1 MQIAHCPVMKKE
13 VLESFPM
20 QDREASCSMIDCT
33 VGEGGHSC
41 MLLSEYPN
49 LVVTGLDRDIDI
61 LMKAQ
66 ERLHEF
72 GSRFHSIN
80 AWFDDYL
87 KDHELNTVDFILF
100 DLGISS
106 FHYAESGRGFSFQK
120 DEELDMRLCKDSR
133 LSAYDVVNGYG
144 EKELADVIYQYGEER
159 YSRRIAKAIEENR
172 RRNSIKTTKEL
183 ENIIFHAVPSTYR
196 HGRINPSTRT
206 FQAIRIEVNKE
217 LDRIAPALDA
227 AIGCLKPGGRIAVI
241 TFHSL
246 EDRAVKW
253 TFKKH
258 VCCENPGIRLINKK
272 PIEPARDECEMNPP
286 SRSAKLRVVEKIAL

>member
-1 MQIAHCPVMKKE
+1 MQITHWPVMKKE
-13 VLESFPM
+13 VFESFPI

-41 MLLSEYPN
+41 MLLSEYSN
-49 LVVTGLDRDIDI
+49 LVVTGLDRDMDI

-66 ERLHEF
+66 ERLHDF
-72 GSRFHSIN
+72 GVRFHGIN
-80 AWFDDYL
+80 AWFDEYL
-87 KDHELNTVDFILF
+87 KDHELGTVDFILF
-100 DLGISS
+100 DLGISY
-106 FHYAESGRGFSFQK
+106 FHYVESGRGFSFQK
-120 DEELDMRLCKDSR
+120 DEKLDMRLCKDSR
-133 LSAYDVVNGYG
+133 LSAYDVVNDYE
-144 EKELADVIYQYGEER
+144 EKELADVIFQYGEER
-159 YSRRIAKAIEENR
+159 YSRRIAKAIGENR
-172 RRNSIKTTKEL
+172 RRKPIKTTKEL
-183 ENIIFHAVPSTYR
+183 ENIIFHAVPSSYR

-217 LDRIAPALDA
+217 LDRIAPALEA

-258 VCCENPGIRLINKK
+258 VCCENPDIRLINKK
-272 PIEPARDECEMNPP
+272 PIEPTKDECEVNPP

>member
-1 MQIAHCPVMKKE
+1 MQITHWPVMKKE
-13 VLESFPM
+13 VFESFPI

-41 MLLSEYPN
+41 MLLSEYSN
-49 LVVTGLDRDIDI
+49 LVVTGLDRDMDI

-66 ERLHEF
+66 ERLHDF
-72 GSRFHSIN
+72 GVRFHGIN
-80 AWFDDYL
+80 AWFDEYL
-87 KDHELNTVDFILF
+87 KDHELGTVDFILF
-100 DLGISS
+100 DLGISY
-106 FHYAESGRGFSFQK
+106 FHYVESGRGFSFQK
-120 DEELDMRLCKDSR
+120 DEKLDMRLCKDSR
-133 LSAYDVVNGYG
+133 LSAYDVVNDYE
-144 EKELADVIYQYGEER
+144 EKELADVIFQYGEER
-159 YSRRIAKAIEENR
+159 YSRRIAKAIGENR
-172 RRNSIKTTKEL
+172 RRKPIKTTKEL
-183 ENIIFHAVPSTYR
+183 ENIIFHAVPSSYR

-217 LDRIAPALDA
+217 LDRIAPALEA

-258 VCCENPGIRLINKK
+258 VCCENPDIRLINKK
-272 PIEPARDECEMNPP
+272 PIEPTKVECEVNPP